1 MTTDR
6 ATQPPLRLWLSIS
19 IFFLALANQ
28 AAAQTRLKWNE
39 LPPIPNELGVAGP
52 FVGTSNG
59 ALLVGGGANFPLPVW
74 ETSKVWHDDIYA
86 LTKTDESWSWETV
99 GKLEN
104 PIGYGANVS
113 TEEGVVCIG
122 GNDSR
127 QIFSAC
133 FLLRWNAESQSVTQ
147 TELPELPVPLA
158 YGQACRVGDSI
169 YVAGGQTDANLS
181 SAVQNMWSL
190 DFARAIAGDQVQWEQ
205 LPKWP
210 APPRAFNITVT
221 QNNGFE
227 DCIYIIGGRYQSGD
241 EIVFLDD
248 CWEYNPRRKTW
259 KEKASLPQA
268 VTAGT
273 GINYGQSHI
282 LVLSGDNGSLF
293 DRTDELKD
301 DHPGF
306 PKVTFGYH
314 TITDSWTELG
324 ESPANQVTTT
334 AVHFADTIVLPTG
347 EIRPRVRS
355 PKVWSIDLQPSSG
368 SFSIIDYVV
377 LALYLSSLIAIGW
390 YFARR
395 TTSTEDYFR
404 ASGQIPWWA
413 AGCSIFATMLSSLT
427 FTGVP
432 SKAFAQDWV
441 YAVGN
446 FMIPLV
452 AFLAVFVALPFY
464 RRIDATSAY
473 EYLELRFHSSL
484 RYFAS
489 LCFSTF
495 HVFRMAIVMSLTGLA
510 LAVATPMTPTQ
521 SVVLMGVLSIVYCT
535 LGGVAAVIWTDT
547 LQTFVLLGGAFLAIC
562 WMLAGTGTSLADS
575 WDTAL
580 SYDKLNMANWHFDA
594 SDAQLAFWVV
604 IIGAIAQNTS
614 SYTADQAVVQRYVT
628 TETQNQA
635 GRAIWTNALLAIPAT
650 LLFFGIGTSLFLFY
664 RAHPERLDPGITTD
678 QIFPLFIAQE
688 LPWGLS
694 GLIVAAVFAAAQSTV
709 STSMNSVAT
718 TLVTDC
724 LKPLTRA
731 LSEGAVLRVA
741 QTLTVCLGLGGTVLA
756 ISFVDPTIRSLFDQ
770 FIKVIG
776 LFMGIL
782 GGLFVLG
789 AFFPRSNAFGAW
801 IGSISGSLTMICVWQ
816 FTTLNGYIYT
826 AVGIASCVLAG
837 LAGSLLRPRPT
848 NVAHLHI

>member
-1 MTTDR
+1 MS
-6 ATQPPLRLWLSIS
+6 PSPLRAKRNCLLIH
-19 IFFLALANQ
+19 FLAVCLLSSGVSF
-28 AAAQTRLKWNE
+28 AQTKLEWSE
-39 LPPIPNELGVAGP
+39 LPELPNELGVAGP

-59 ALLVGGGANFPLPVW
+59 ALIVGGGANFPLPVW
-74 ETSKVWHDDIYA
+74 DTSKVWYDEVYA
-86 LTKTDESWSWETV
+86 LLKREDGLSWASA
-99 GKLEN
+99 GKL
-104 PIGYGANVS
+104 PRKIGYGANVS
-113 TEEGVVCIG
+113 TPNGIICIG
-122 GNDSR
+122 GNDSDEL
-127 QIFSAC
+127 FADC
-133 FLLRWNAESQSVTQ
+133 FLMSWDSKAEQLST
-147 TELPELPVPLA
+147 TPLPSLPVNLA
-158 YGQACRVGDSI
+158 YGQACIIGDTV
-169 YVAGGQTDANLS
+169 YVAGGQTDSGLET
-181 SAVQNMWSL
+181 AVQNMWSL
-190 DFARAIAGDQVQWEQ
+190 NFSEFLSGQAVEWIAH
-205 LPKWP
+205 PAWP
-210 APPRAFNITVT
+210 GPPRAFNITVA
-221 QNNGFE
+221 QNNGFT
-227 DCIYIIGGRYQSGD
+227 DCLYLIGGRHQSSDGV
-241 EIVFLDD
+241 VFLND
-248 CWEYNPRRKTW
+248 CWEYNPKTESW
-259 KEKASLPQA
+259 RQRAGLPQA

-273 GINYGQSHI
+273 GTHFGQSHVF
-282 LVLSGDNGSLF
+282 VLSGDNGALF

-306 PKVTFGYH
+306 PRKTFSYH
-314 TITDSWTELG
+314 TITDTWIELG
-324 ESPANQVTTT
+324 ESPANQVTTS
-334 AVHFADTIVLPTG
+334 AVHFDGKLVLPTG

-355 PKVWSIDLQPSSG
+355 AKVWAIKPISESG
-368 SFSIIDYVV
+368 SFGFIDYFV
-377 LALYLSSLIAIGW
+377 LTVYLGSLIAIGW

-404 ASGQIPWWA
+404 ASGRIPWWA

-446 FMIPLV
+446 FLIPVV

-464 RRIDATSAY
+464 RRINATSAY

-521 SVVLMGVLSIVYCT
+521 SVILMGILSIFYCT

-547 LQTFVLLGGAFLAIC
+547 LQTFVLLGGAVLAIY
-562 WMLAGTGTSLADS
+562 WMLSGTGDSLTESWSTATSF
-575 WDTAL
+575 
-580 SYDKLNMANWHFDA
+580 DKLNLANWHLDA
-594 SDAQLAFWVV
+594 TDAQLAFWVV

-628 TETQNQA
+628 TKTQAEA
-635 GRAIWTNALLAIPAT
+635 GRAIWTNALLSIPAT
-650 LLFFGIGTSLFLFY
+650 ILFFGIGTSLFLFY
-664 RAHPERLDPGITTD
+664 RSHPDRLDPNITTD

-688 LPWGLS
+688 LPIGLS
-694 GLIVAAVFAAAQSTV
+694 GLIVAAIFAAAQSTV

-724 LKPLTRA
+724 IKPLITA
-731 LSEGAVLRVA
+731 TSEKGLLRLA
-741 QTLTVCLGLGGTVLA
+741 QVLTVCLGATGTALA
-756 ISFVDPTIRSLFDQ
+756 ISFVDPDIRSLFDQ

-789 AFFPRSNAFGAW
+789 AFFPRSNAAGAW
-801 IGSISGSLTMICVWQ
+801 TGAIIGSLTMICVWQ
-816 FTTLNGYIYT
+816 YTTLNGYIYT
-826 AVGIASCVLAG
+826 AIGITSCVSAG
-837 LAGSLLRPRPT
+837 LLGSLLLPPPKE
-848 NVAHLHI
+848 VSHLHV